1 MTISCLK
8 FGGRHSLADI
18 PHSPAVSIDNTPTS
32 SATGLAIC
40 EIVLIGHCNNYRST
54 ATEIWLRVMLTS
66 MPTNNDKE
74 TTQLTT
80 ERAMVTIIIKII
92 KLDI

>member
-1 MTISCLK
+1 
-8 FGGRHSLADI
+8 
-18 PHSPAVSIDNTPTS
+18 
-32 SATGLAIC
+32 
-40 EIVLIGHCNNYRST
+40 
-54 ATEIWLRVMLTS
+54 MLTS